1 MLIVGFNL
9 AAADYRRSR
18 RTVLLLSGLSAALLV
33 LLVLQGV
40 GWNAL
45 RREGTAVAARLGA
58 MQSEVRLHQE
68 QVRAVRVTIPAN
80 LIKQYEAKVAA
91 YNQILEAFAFS
102 WIGLLVELERS
113 VPPGVVL
120 AEIHPDLGTGR
131 VALRGTAHSFE
142 DLTKLLT
149 GLEQRTT
156 FRDVYL
162 LHQSVK
168 KPSANGPEVLEFTVN
183 FIQERP
189 R

>member
-1 MLIVGFNL
+1 MLILGFNL

-18 RTVLLLSGLSAALLV
+18 RTVLLLSGISAALLI
-33 LLVLQGV
+33 LLILQGV

-45 RREGTAVAARLGA
+45 HREGTGVAARLGA
-58 MQSEVRLHQE
+58 LQSEMRLRQE
-68 QVRAVRVTIPAN
+68 QMRTGRVTIPAN
-80 LIKQYEAKVAA
+80 QVKQYEAKVVA
-91 YNQILEAFAFS
+91 YNQILEASAFS

-120 AEIHPDLGTGR
+120 SEIYPDLGTGR
-131 VALRGTAHSFE
+131 VALQGTARSFE
-142 DLTKLLT
+142 DLTKLLN

-168 KPSANGPEVLEFTVN
+168 KPSPTEPEVLEFSVN
-183 FIQERP
+183 FIQELP

>member
-1 MLIVGFNL
+1 M
-9 AAADYRRSR
+9 
-18 RTVLLLSGLSAALLV
+18 
-33 LLVLQGV
+33 
-40 GWNAL
+40 
-45 RREGTAVAARLGA
+45 
-58 MQSEVRLHQE
+58 
-68 QVRAVRVTIPAN
+68 
-80 LIKQYEAKVAA
+80 
-91 YNQILEAFAFS
+91 
-102 WIGLLVELERS
+102 ELERS

-131 VALRGTAHSFE
+131 VALRGTARSFE
-142 DLTKLLT
+142 DVTKLLN

-168 KPSANGPEVLEFTVN
+168 KPSATEPEGLEFTVN